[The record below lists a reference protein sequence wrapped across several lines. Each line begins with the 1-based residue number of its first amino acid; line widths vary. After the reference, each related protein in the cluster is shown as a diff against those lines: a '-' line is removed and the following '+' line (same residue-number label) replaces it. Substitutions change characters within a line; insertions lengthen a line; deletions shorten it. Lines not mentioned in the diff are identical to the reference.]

1 MKNKKRNRIFGLLIL
16 LLVVTVGYALLTGQL
31 DINGISHIRASS
43 WNIHWDNVA
52 NEAGERAITSAY
64 IKDQAKTE
72 VEFEVHLPEPGT
84 YYEFT
89 VDAVNES
96 TMDGYINK
104 ISSKVNGKN
113 INTLPS
119 YITYSVKY
127 ADGTNPQI
135 NDLLAKKSGNT
146 PTSKTYKVRVEFSTN
161 VTEEQLN
168 NMIGDE
174 EYVFNFQVT
183 YGQKQKEETP
193 IDVDPKVEGE
203 ITPGDEVCIQSEC
216 FYVVHTNEEK
226 TTLIAKYNL
235 LVGYDNIDNYSDLS
249 LSSQTL
255 IPTDT
260 SGYGLQSP
268 LAIETEEGDI
278 RRKLG
283 TYPFYDNNRSYWQD
297 NVGGGKQF
305 NQYIDANGQ
314 LQTFTGTVED
324 SGSWETYS
332 APYVHVYN
340 QNSSIYPF
348 INSYVETLK
357 EMANYQN
364 ITGRILSY
372 NEADAAKNVM
382 NKDSKSIIFDGTKS
396 FYWLDS
402 AKSAISVWIVFGGES
417 YSTDDHAGTYFT
429 GVRPAIEVPTS
440 LLK

>member
-1 MKNKKRNRIFGLLIL
+1 MKNKKRNRILGLLIL
-16 LLVVTVGYALLTGQL
+16 LLTITVGYAVLTGKL
-31 DINGISHIRASS
+31 DINGISHIHASS
-43 WNIHWDNVA
+43 WNIHWDNVD
-52 NEAGERAITSAY
+52 NEAGEIAETAAY
-64 IKDQAKTE
+64 IKDPAKTE
-72 VEFEVHLPEPGT
+72 VEFEVNLPEPGT

-89 VDAVNES
+89 VDAVNEGS
-96 TMDGYINK
+96 MDGYINK
-104 ISSKVNGKN
+104 IESKVNGKS
-113 INTLPS
+113 IATLPN
-119 YITYSVKY
+119 YINYSVKY
-127 ADGTNPQI
+127 ADGTDPQI

-161 VTEEQLN
+161 VTQEQLN
-168 NMIGDE
+168 SMTGDG
-174 EYVFNFQVT
+174 EYTFEFSVV

-216 FYVVHTNEEK
+216 FYVVHTNAEK

-235 LVGYDNIDNYSDLS
+235 LVGYDNIDNSSDPS
-249 LSSQTL
+249 RSSQTL

-283 TYPFYDNNRSYWQD
+283 TYPFYVNSTSYWQD

-332 APYVHVYN
+332 MPYIHVYN
-340 QNSSIYPF
+340 SNSSIYQF

-357 EMANYQN
+357 TMANNQN
-364 ITGRILSY
+364 ITGRLLSF
-372 NEADAAKNVM
+372 NEADTAKNIM
-382 NKDSKSIIFDGTKS
+382 NKDNTSIIFDGTGS
-396 FYWLDS
+396 YYWLDS
-402 AKSAISVWIVFGGES
+402 AKSASSVWMVYNGES
-417 YSTDDHAGTYFT
+417 FSTDDHAGTYFT
-429 GVRPAIEVPTS
+429 GVRPAIELPTS
-440 LLK
+440 FLR

>member
-1 MKNKKRNRIFGLLIL
+1 MKNKKRNRILGLLIL
-16 LLVVTVGYALLTGQL
+16 LLTITVGYAVLTGKL
-31 DINGISHIRASS
+31 DINGISHIHASS
-43 WNIHWDNVA
+43 WNIHWDNVD
-52 NEAGERAITSAY
+52 NEAGEIAETAAY
-64 IKDQAKTE
+64 IKDPAKTE
-72 VEFEVHLPEPGT
+72 VEFGVRLPEPGT

-89 VDAVNES
+89 VDAVNEGS
-96 TMDGYINK
+96 MDGYINK
-104 ISSKVNGKN
+104 IETKANGRGVSF
-113 INTLPS
+113 LPS

-127 ADGTNPQI
+127 ADGTEPQI

-146 PTSKTYKVRVEFSTN
+146 PTRKTYKVRVEFT
-161 VTEEQLN
+161 TDITQEQLN
-168 NMIGDE
+168 NMDGDQ
-174 EYVFNFQVT
+174 EYTFNFSVV
-183 YGQKQKEETP
+183 YGQKQKQP
-193 IDVDPKVEGE
+193 IDIDRKVPGKV
-203 ITPGDEVCIQSEC
+203 TPGDELCIKSEC
-216 FYVVHTNEEK
+216 FYVVHTNDNT

-235 LVGYDNIDNYSDLS
+235 LVGYDNIDLYNP
-249 LSSQTL
+249 LSSTHTL

-260 SGYGLQSP
+260 PGYGLQSP
-268 LAIETEEGDI
+268 DTIETYDGTT
-278 RRKLG
+278 RRKIG
-283 TYPFYDNNRSYWQD
+283 TYPFYDNNRSYWQE
-297 NVGGGKQF
+297 NVGSGKQF

-402 AKSAISVWIVFGGES
+402 AKSAMSAWIVYEGES
-417 YSTDDHAGTYFT
+417 YSTDDHAGIYFT
-429 GVRPAIEVPTS
+429 GIRPAIEVPTS